1 MSIRE
6 RSQTRVEDAL
16 DRLKANYGNFSTVE
30 DEWHL
35 SREEYE
41 WVLERF
47 EAGTIGG
54 AGVWMRN
61 EAGEVLLVREQGQDA
76 WSEPSGK
83 HEPGET
89 LAETARRELREE
101 TGVSCRL
108 TGVELAQV
116 VGMETPEKPPLYR
129 LIVVFSGVYESGTI
143 APAPGEIAD
152 AQWWDRHPASLRY
165 DALEELPVPAAE

>member
-1 MSIRE
+1 MSVSD
-6 RSQTRVEDAL
+6 RSRARVEDAL
-16 DRLKANYGNFSTVE
+16 ARLRADYGEFEAVE

-47 EAGTIGG
+47 EAGTVGG
-54 AGVWMRN
+54 AGVWVRN
-61 EAGEVLLVREQGQDA
+61 DDGEVLLVREEGA
-76 WSEPSGK
+76 EGWSEPSGK

-116 VGMETPEKPPLYR
+116 VRMETPDAPPLYR
-129 LIVVFSGVYESGTI
+129 LIVVLSGAYESGTV

-152 AQWWDRHPASLRY
+152 AQWWDRHPESLRY
-165 DALEELPVPAAE
+165 DALEDLAIPVAE